1 MKGKRR
7 RHSSDDDESDS
18 NSEEDAQDMLL
29 SFLTAATKTKG
40 NGKGKKGR
48 LGMTVLVNSIVAVIA
63 VATLVS

>member
-18 NSEEDAQDMLL
+18 NSEEDAQDVLL

-40 NGKGKKGR
+40 NGKGEKGR
-48 LGMTVLVNSIVAVIA
+48 LGTTVLVNSIVAVIA